1 MATQTQRGKAFEYAC
16 LMAVGESLSTYQ
28 DVRIINSDA
37 LTIAQR
43 FHEEFQRSDP
53 ALVNKLD
60 SAARAATRII
70 CRLEPQ
76 LQNPGRNEPLYL
88 SIQADSQGR
97 AGDVRDVLCIRQQ
110 NGWEIGI
117 SCKHNHAAVKHS
129 RLSYTIDFGAQW
141 FGRPCADSYFN
152 TIRPLF
158 EELVELTRQGQQW
171 SDLRNKAGRFYM
183 PLLDAFVDEL
193 IRLNRTYPG
202 EIPGALLRYLLG
214 RNDFYKVMTM
224 DRNRVTKIQAFN
236 ISGTLN
242 RNSERIRSEVNI
254 PTLIMPTRFYD
265 IRYKTN
271 SQNTVIV
278 TCDNGWTLSFRIH
291 NADTY
296 IQPSL
301 KFDIQ
306 LVGIPQS
313 LHTQIEPWET

>member
-129 RLSYTIDFGAQW
+129 RLSYTIDFGDQW
-141 FGRPCADSYFN
+141 FGRPCSALYFN

-158 EELVELTRQGQQW
+158 KELVEQVLQ
-171 SDLRNKAGRFYM
+171 
-183 PLLDAFVDEL
+183 
-193 IRLNRTYPG
+193 
-202 EIPGALLRYLLG
+202 
-214 RNDFYKVMTM
+214 
-224 DRNRVTKIQAFN
+224 
-236 ISGTLN
+236 
-242 RNSERIRSEVNI
+242 
-254 PTLIMPTRFYD
+254 
-265 IRYKTN
+265 
-271 SQNTVIV
+271 
-278 TCDNGWTLSFRIH
+278 
-291 NADTY
+291 
-296 IQPSL
+296 
-301 KFDIQ
+301 
-306 LVGIPQS
+306 
-313 LHTQIEPWET
+313 